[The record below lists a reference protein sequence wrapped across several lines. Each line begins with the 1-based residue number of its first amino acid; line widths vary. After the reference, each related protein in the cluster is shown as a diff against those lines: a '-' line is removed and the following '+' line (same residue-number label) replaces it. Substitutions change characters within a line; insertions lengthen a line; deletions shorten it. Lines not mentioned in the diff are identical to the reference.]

1 MCAFHPI
8 TKQTRNMS
16 TFDIISI
23 IFLTVF
29 TLACVVVAIIFG
41 VWWYY
46 GTAALTALLAGAVFE
61 ESKNDNT

>member
-1 MCAFHPI
+1 
-8 TKQTRNMS
+8 MS